1 MMDTLSQYKTHAH
14 TSAVS
19 AARPMQSYWAEIVEI
34 QPEAPG
40 VGTYWLKF
48 LDSTLQSS
56 YRFEPGQFNMLGVPG
71 LGESAISISS
81 SPEAPE
87 RVGHTIRF
95 VGNVTHAISRM
106 KVGDVVGVRGP
117 FGTAWPINKLKGQDL
132 VLAAGGIGLPP
143 LRSALYSIMN
153 HRQDYGRVVVLYGAR
168 TPQDLQF
175 TREYKEWEKAGVE
188 LMVTVDRADDSWKG
202 LVGVVPILF
211 YQQRVNPAKTS
222 ILTCGPEIMI
232 RFVIFEALAR
242 RIPAERIYVSM
253 ERNMKCGLGLCGHC
267 QLGPFFVCKDGP
279 VFSFDQIQ
287 PYFNVEDL

>member
-1 MMDTLSQYKTHAH
+1 MDALSQYKTHAH

-19 AARPMQSYWAEIVEI
+19 TARPMQSYWAEIVEI

-48 LDSTLQSS
+48 LDPTLQSS
-56 YRFEPGQFNMLGVPG
+56 YRFAPGQFNMLGVPG

-81 SPEAPE
+81 SPDASE

-143 LRSALYSIMN
+143 LRSALYTIMN

-188 LMVTVDRADDSWKG
+188 LMVTVDRADDTWKG

>member
-1 MMDTLSQYKTHAH
+1 MGTFTQFKPHMHSN
-14 TSAVS
+14 AVS
-19 AARPMQSYWAEIVEI
+19 AARPMQPYWAEVVEI
-34 QPEAPG
+34 QPDAPG
-40 VGTYWLKF
+40 VGTYWLRF
-48 LDSTLQSS
+48 LDESLRTS
-56 YRFEPGQFNMLGVPG
+56 YRFLPGQFNLLGMPG

-87 RVGHTIRF
+87 RIGHTVRY
-95 VGNVTHAISRM
+95 VGNVTQAISRL
-106 KVGDVVGVRGP
+106 KVGDVLGVRGP
-117 FGTAWPINKLKGQDL
+117 FGSAWPLERLKGRDI

-143 LRSALYSIMN
+143 LRSVLYLIIN
-153 HRQDYGRVVVLYGAR
+153 HRQDYGRIVVLYGAR

-175 TREYKEWEKAGVE
+175 TREYKDWEKAGVE
-188 LMVTVDRADDSWKG
+188 LMVTVDRADDTWTG
-202 LVGVVPILF
+202 QVDVVPILF
-211 YQQRVNPAKTS
+211 YRMRMNPAITS

-242 RIPAERIYVSM
+242 RIPAEHIFVSM

-267 QLGPFFVCKDGP
+267 QIGPFFVCKDGP

>member
-1 MMDTLSQYKTHAH
+1 
-14 TSAVS
+14 
-19 AARPMQSYWAEIVEI
+19 
-34 QPEAPG
+34 
-40 VGTYWLKF
+40 
-48 LDSTLQSS
+48 
-56 YRFEPGQFNMLGVPG
+56 
-71 LGESAISISS
+71 
-81 SPEAPE
+81 
-87 RVGHTIRF
+87 
-95 VGNVTHAISRM
+95 
-106 KVGDVVGVRGP
+106 
-117 FGTAWPINKLKGQDL
+117 
-132 VLAAGGIGLPP
+132 
-143 LRSALYSIMN
+143 MN
-153 HRQDYGRVVVLYGAR
+153 NRQDYGRIVVLYGAR

-188 LMVTVDRADDSWKG
+188 LMVTVDRADDTWKG

>member
-1 MMDTLSQYKTHAH
+1 MGFHSQLNPQTR
-14 TSAVS
+14 SNAVS
-19 AARPMQSYWAEIVEI
+19 AARPMQPYWAEVVEI

-40 VGTYWLKF
+40 VGTYWLRF
-48 LDSTLQSS
+48 SDGSLQTS
-56 YRFEPGQFNMLGVPG
+56 YRFLPGQFNMLGIPG

-81 SPEAPE
+81 SPESPE
-87 RVGHTIRF
+87 RIGHTVRF
-95 VGNVTHAISRM
+95 VGNVTQAISRL
-106 KVGDVVGVRGP
+106 KVGDVIGVRGP
-117 FGTAWPINKLKGQDL
+117 FGSAWPLERLKGRDI

-143 LRSALYSIMN
+143 LRSVLYPIMN
-153 HRQDYGRVVVLYGAR
+153 HRQDYGRVVMLYGAR

-175 TREYKEWEKAGVE
+175 TREYKDWEKAGIE
-188 LMVTVDRADDSWKG
+188 LMVTVDRADETWTGQVD
-202 LVGVVPILF
+202 VVPILF
-211 YQQRVNPAKTS
+211 YRMRMNPAVTS

-242 RIPAERIYVSM
+242 RIQPEHIYISM

-267 QLGPFFVCKDGP
+267 QIGPFFVCKDGP

>member
-1 MMDTLSQYKTHAH
+1 MGTLSQINPHPHSHAI
-14 TSAVS
+14 S
-19 AARPMQSYWAEIVEI
+19 AARPMQPYWAEVVEI

-40 VGTYWLKF
+40 VGTYWLRF
-48 LDSTLQSS
+48 LDPSMQAS
-56 YRFEPGQFNMLGVPG
+56 YRFLPGQFNMLSMPG

-81 SPEAPE
+81 SPESPE
-87 RVGHTIRF
+87 RIGHTVRY
-95 VGNVTHAISRM
+95 VGNVTHAISRL

-117 FGTAWPINKLKGQDL
+117 FGSAWPLERLKGRDI
-132 VLAAGGIGLPP
+132 VLTAGGIGLPP
-143 LRSALYSIMN
+143 LRSALYPIMN

-175 TREYKEWEKAGVE
+175 TREYKDWEKAGVE

-202 LVGVVPILF
+202 QVDVVPILF
-211 YQQRVNPAKTS
+211 YRMRLNPANTS

-242 RIPAERIYVSM
+242 RIAAENIFVSM

-267 QLGPFFVCKDGP
+267 QIGPFFVCKDGP